1 VYALTD
7 PMPTKQLP
15 ILVIVPV
22 DDEGEP
28 LEASRKAHAE
38 LKRVVAKHR
47 GRASLVY
54 ALPSRHNAY
63 RRMFGLDIAHR

>member
-1 VYALTD
+1 MRGSRTD

-22 DDEGEP
+22 DAEGEP
-28 LEASRKAHAE
+28 LEASRKVHAE

-47 GRASLVY
+47 GRARLVY
-54 ALPSRHNAY
+54 VVPDRYNAY
-63 RRMFGLDIAHR
+63 KRVFGY